1 MQPMGG
7 PKGSGLSIMMD
18 VFSGVLS
25 GSAFAGHVTGPY
37 DPSKPSDV
45 GHFLVAI
52 KPDLFMGLEDFR
64 ERMDYLYQR
73 VVGADKAAG
82 VDRIYFPGEIEQLRQ
97 EERENTGIP
106 LVQAEIDALN
116 EEAKRVGRPSLVV
129 KGQ

>member
-1 MQPMGG
+1 M
-7 PKGSGLSIMMD
+7 
-18 VFSGVLS
+18 
-25 GSAFAGHVTGPY
+25 TGPY

-45 GHFLVAI
+45 GHFIMAI
-52 KPDLFMGLEDFR
+52 KPDLFMSLEDFR

-97 EERENTGIP
+97 DEREKTGIP

-116 EEAKRVGRPSLVV
+116 EEAKKVGKPALVV
-129 KGQ
+129 KK